1 MCLLI
6 SLTSSQS
13 QLKLAQME
21 MWELS
26 LPAYTSA
33 GLESLFVTATESC
46 IASLMDNQRWGALH
60 HMVITLHHCLEK
72 INK

>member
-1 MCLLI
+1 
-6 SLTSSQS
+6 
-13 QLKLAQME
+13 ME

-33 GLESLFVTATESC
+33 GFESHFVTATESC